1 MSEEKKT
8 VSAGTE
14 KTVKGLE
21 IPTIILTDNCTE
33 IKSQIVAEA
42 RKKMTAKEVVQ
53 VVRQIYPRYDKQL
66 QSKVEHGEL
75 YGIELRADALR
86 LLADPAPRKS
96 RDAHKMSR
104 RISARLPEKMHDR
117 LLATIKGKGFES
129 VQSWLTYI
137 VTDYLRK
144 ETAK

>member
-1 MSEEKKT
+1 MNEKEKT
-8 VSAGTE
+8 VPGGTE

-21 IPTIILTDNCTE
+21 IPTFILTDNATK
-33 IKSQIVAEA
+33 IKSKILAEA
-42 RKKMTAKEVVQ
+42 RKDKTAKEVVQ
-53 VVRQIYPRYDKQL
+53 IVKTIYPRYDKQL

-86 LLADPAPRKS
+86 LLADPAPKKS

-104 RISARLPEKMHDR
+104 RISARLPEKMHDK